1 MAAPVSPCDSCGTPI
16 PDSDLESGVAIIL
29 LSKRYCSACK
39 TEAMQSVSLDD
50 LGSKPAAAAGRPAP
64 PPPQAKRPAPAKSPS
79 PSPAPPVKA
88 APPAP
93 AKARGPEP
101 SPARPL
107 ARHERKATPA
117 RRPVAPATSRT
128 PLVIAGAAVVILAIV
143 AAVFLL
149 RGGGPGPADPGLP
162 DPKGTGGSAAATPE
176 DREAQARQAFAKVQD
191 LAVRTGVSWDL
202 VLAAA
207 DKARP
212 ACRGTEWEKKLE
224 EIRSRAKEEKEAEE
238 ASREITPL
246 LDELRG
252 AVATDP
258 EFKRYP
264 ELQSK
269 FQIALEMASKAGSVK
284 RDEIRALQREY
295 NGKYEKLAEP
305 HYSEINEAAVQ
316 LADERRFDDALRKIN
331 TFPQHLRH
339 SGAWMNLEKLKKD
352 IERRKQK

>member
-1 MAAPVSPCDSCGTPI
+1 MAAPVSPCDSCGSPI
-16 PDSDLESGVAIIL
+16 PDSDLETGAAIIL
-29 LSKRYCSACK
+29 LSKRYCSGCK
-39 TEAMQSVSLDD
+39 SEAMQSVSLDD
-50 LGSKPAAAAGRPAP
+50 LGPKAKSAAPAATPPQARRPAP
-64 PPPQAKRPAPAKSPS
+64 PKAPSPVPAPARPVEAKRTE
-79 PSPAPPVKA
+79 PA
-88 APPAP
+88 
-93 AKARGPEP
+93 
-101 SPARPL
+101 ARP
-107 ARHERKATPA
+107 ERKAASA
-117 RRPVAPATSRT
+117 RRPAAPATSRK
-128 PLVIAGAAVVILAIV
+128 PLVIAGIVVGVLAIV
-143 AAVFLL
+143 GAVVLL
-149 RGGGPGPADPGLP
+149 RGDPVPADPGKP
-162 DPKGTGGSAAATPE
+162 PTKGPTGTVAASPE
-176 DREAQARQAFAKVQD
+176 DREAQARDAFAKVQD
-191 LAVRTGVSWDL
+191 LAERTGVSWEL

-212 ACRGTEWEKKLE
+212 ACKGTGWEKKLE
-224 EIRSRAKEEKEAEE
+224 EIRSRAVHEKEVEE

-246 LDELRG
+246 LDELKG

-269 FQIALEMASKAGSVK
+269 FQIALETASKAGSVK